1 MKASTSLEEF
11 RMSIQSSSPP
21 QHPLVHRPST
31 WTPPHFPQIKI
42 NFDATVNKHRGFGA
56 IASIARNNL
65 GHPIAWFCKRI
76 IRIIDP
82 MVLELLACREAAL
95 LAKNKSFHL
104 VCLEG
109 DAQLVIQTTKGSII
123 QSDLHGIFN
132 DITHLSSVLFDIT
145 FNCVPRAYNS
155 AAHNLAKKILQDDS
169 FEFNPL
175 EQTNFVLFSLN

>member
-1 MKASTSLEEF
+1 
-11 RMSIQSSSPP
+11 MSIQSSSPP

-31 WTPPHFPQIKI
+31 WTPPPFPQIKI
-42 NFDATVNKHRGFGA
+42 NFDAAVNKHHGFGA
-56 IASIARNNL
+56 IAGISHNNL

-76 IRIIDP
+76 IGIIDP
-82 MVLELLACREAAL
+82 MVLESLACREAAL

-109 DAQLVIQTTKGSII
+109 DAQLVIQATKGSII

-132 DITHLSSVLFDIT
+132 DIAHLSSVLSDIT
-145 FNCVPRAYNS
+145 FNCVPRVCNS
-155 AAHNLAKKILQDDS
+155 VAHNLAKKMLQDDS
-169 FEFNPL
+169 FACNLL